1 MKFKIIHILC
11 EGQTEQEFV
20 EAVLRPYLQSKGI
33 AGVKSILVTT
43 NKKKNIRGGMLSFGQ
58 AMADLDL
65 MCRSKQDGE
74 HEKHVFTTMFDLY
87 ALPGDFPGFAEN
99 EVVADPYSRV
109 HNLEKA
115 FAEAVGDVRFVP
127 YIQLHEFEALLFC
140 GIDHLVKM
148 YPCSKKCCE
157 RLKRDLIDAGN
168 PELIDNG
175 MDTAPSK
182 RIIKAVEAGR
192 KAHYNKPKTAKYV
205 TGQVGI
211 DVLREKCRHFDEWI
225 NKLLSF

>member
-65 MCRSKQDGE
+65 MGRSKQDGE